1 MLKMLQPSHF
11 SKGCDKM
18 YFRLTA
24 VSGNIS
30 SSAWVKNVLKFS
42 VTTTVSLE
50 KLFNENILFSH
61 FCFAVAEL
69 RLPHEVSDGLHE
81 LKLVFRV
88 GKLQNLIKGLKTLF
102 TFCMVL
108 DDKLTPSSSSSSS
121 SPSFLTTLLRVL
133 SFDHF
138 DMMRFMLFLCHC
150 FGKCFGLACELDL
163 LINHLHIDSN

>member
-1 MLKMLQPSHF
+1 MVFVLHVHVYTSPSEKMFL
-11 SKGCDKM
+11 G
-18 YFRLTA
+18 
-24 VSGNIS
+24 SGIIIS
-30 SSAWVKNVLKFS
+30 L
-42 VTTTVSLE
+42 
-50 KLFNENILFSH
+50 LFIH

-69 RLPHEVSDGLHE
+69 RLPHEVSHGLHE

-88 GKLQNLIKGLKTLF
+88 GKLQNFIKGLKSLF

-138 DMMRFMLFLCHC
+138 DMMRFIKEIYLLFLCHC
-150 FGKCFGLACELDL
+150 FGKCFGLACELGL